1 MNTVYFFTNTIQCE
15 ALTSTAHCRQYKL
28 ILLELLNDNFIIMDL
43 HQNDD
48 NFQELSTYLGLE
60 TATPYVVIKN
70 SLGEVV
76 FQFGA
81 IYMRTKVSYD
91 HETYWDAVKTEIQN
105 ILIQYN
111 CI

>member
-1 MNTVYFFTNTIQCE
+1 
-15 ALTSTAHCRQYKL
+15 
-28 ILLELLNDNFIIMDL
+28 MDL

-76 FQFGA
+76 FQFGPGY
-81 IYMRTKVSYD
+81 IGSKVSYD

>member
-1 MNTVYFFTNTIQCE
+1 MKIDKSIFE
-15 ALTSTAHCRQYKL
+15 YK
-28 ILLELLNDNFIIMDL
+28 LLNDNFIIMDL
-43 HQNDD
+43 HQNND

-60 TATPYVVIKN
+60 TATPYIVIKN

-76 FQFGA
+76 FQFGP
-81 IYMRTKVSYD
+81 IYMRTKVSYA